1 MMAELKVNSSTN
13 SSNSKQGLAVSSEK
27 NILGKQ
33 EFLNLLVTQLRYQDP
48 LKPMEDKEFVAQ
60 LAQFSALEQ
69 MQNLNQSFELL
80 KAQSMIGRYIV
91 ATSTQDGLKQ
101 IEGRVDSIR
110 VDGSKVFLK
119 VNGTEVLSDNIK
131 EVYHT
136 YSEEVL
142 SNILNKV
149 PTKED
154 LLELLTSLNK
164 EKGID
169 DGK

>member
-1 MMAELKVNSSTN
+1 MSEIVLNNSTN
-13 SSNSKQGLAVSSEK
+13 VSNSNRSLGVSANK

-69 MQNLNQSFELL
+69 MQNLNNSFEFL
-80 KAQSMIGRYIV
+80 KAQSMIGRYVI
-91 ATSTQDGLKQ
+91 ATNAQDGARQ

-119 VNGTEVLSDNIK
+119 VNDTEVLSDNVK
-131 EVYHT
+131 EVYYT
-136 YSEEVL
+136 YSDEVL
-142 SNILNKV
+142 LNILNKV

>member
-1 MMAELKVNSSTN
+1 MSDLFVSNNTN
-13 SSNSKQGLAVSSEK
+13 ISNSTQGSTASSGK

-69 MQNLNQSFELL
+69 MQNLNESFEFL

-91 ATSTQDGLKQ
+91 ATNPADTSKT

-110 VDGSKVFLK
+110 VDGSKVYLK
-119 VNGTEVLSDNIK
+119 VNGTEVFSDNVK
-131 EVYHT
+131 EVYHS

-142 SNILNKV
+142 SNIYSKV
-149 PTKED
+149 PSKED
-154 LLELLTSLNK
+154 LLEILISSQ
-164 EKGID
+164 KGE
-169 DGK
+169 